1 MQRNQI
7 WACPEEGT
15 GVGQRGQR
23 TTAGQLQAPGGQ
35 EEHGSSHILGQFA
48 SQLLILGDV
57 EVLGWSRFVTL
68 FLACFK
74 SIEIGRF
81 SHEANQPSLHQ
92 ASQKT
97 GSLIHPA
104 FLLVPAKN

>member
-35 EEHGSSHILGQFA
+35 EEHCSSHILGQFA

-57 EVLGWSRFVTL
+57 EVRMEPVHRAVPGLL
-68 FLACFK
+68 
-74 SIEIGRF
+74 
-81 SHEANQPSLHQ
+81 Q
-92 ASQKT
+92 
-97 GSLIHPA
+97 IH
-104 FLLVPAKN
+104 